1 MSVEQVK
8 NESMPDILRLLVES
22 TPDYNKLCDMI
33 YHYNK
38 SLGLTLVE
46 IRKELGALE
55 NDDQGV
61 AITNLKHVMQ
71 IFKSPNF
78 IVDFKDSLD
87 SEQ

>member
-1 MSVEQVK
+1 MTTEKVK
-8 NESMPDILRLLVES
+8 SESMPDILEMLLQS
-22 TPDYNKLCDMI
+22 SPDYPKLCDLI

-46 IRKELGALE
+46 IRKELASLE
-55 NDDQGV
+55 NDDQDV
-61 AITNLKHVMQ
+61 AISNLKQVMQ

-78 IVDFKDSLD
+78 IVDFKDTLD